1 MCLHFFFY
9 RKCAVETEYSDLM
22 GVATVRRKVSF
33 LLLQAV
39 PAGRNGLRL
48 LFRYARD
55 IVFREDSLGVRR
67 GHFSVGAVSCVMT
80 LFARS
85 FDHREETA
93 SSFTF
98 RAASQIS
105 AARRPVPAVPHDV
118 EIGELVWE
126 HSACIVAFGCA
137 PYCGFC
143 RRCLVRAAECMYVH
157 GISRV

>member
-1 MCLHFFFY
+1 MH
-9 RKCAVETEYSDLM
+9 K
-22 GVATVRRKVSF
+22 
-33 LLLQAV
+33 
-39 PAGRNGLRL
+39 
-48 LFRYARD
+48 
-55 IVFREDSLGVRR
+55 
-67 GHFSVGAVSCVMT
+67 T
-80 LFARS
+80 LFAEKIPWAFVADTFPLAGRLAVSSVMLCSLRS
-85 FDHREETA
+85 FDHREDIA